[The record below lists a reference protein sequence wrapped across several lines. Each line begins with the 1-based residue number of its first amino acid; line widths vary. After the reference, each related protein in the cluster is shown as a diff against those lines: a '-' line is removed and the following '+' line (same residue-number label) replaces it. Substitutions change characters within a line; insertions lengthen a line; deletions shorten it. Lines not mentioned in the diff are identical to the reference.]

1 MMKQSILIVTMAA
14 MLSFCGSCQNKAM
27 KDQEKALAALNATP
41 GAVPVSADGYTMKAK
56 VGGKDWIAVSMM
68 PPELSGTI
76 VGFFN
81 PGELIALP
89 YDRRDL
95 VVGNKT
101 IFGEHRIVRLGLD
114 GDISAWESKN
124 GEMEITKADGKWA
137 EGKFF
142 FTAFSDRS
150 TKTVEVTEG
159 YFRVPIQN
167 R

>member
-1 MMKQSILIVTMAA
+1 MKQSILILTMAA
-14 MLSFCGSCQNKAM
+14 MLSIGGSRQNKAM
-27 KDQEKALAALNATP
+27 KDQEKAFAALNATP
-41 GAVPVSADGYTMKAK
+41 GAVPASADGYIMKAK
-56 VGGKDWIAVSMM
+56 VDGKDWTATSMM

-95 VVGNKT
+95 VLGNKT
-101 IFGEHRIVRLGLD
+101 IFGEHRIVRMGLT
-114 GDISAWESKN
+114 GEFAAWESKK
-124 GEMEITKADGKWA
+124 GEMEITKVDGKWA

-142 FTAFSDRS
+142 FTAFSDRT
-150 TKTVEVTEG
+150 TKTVEVTGG